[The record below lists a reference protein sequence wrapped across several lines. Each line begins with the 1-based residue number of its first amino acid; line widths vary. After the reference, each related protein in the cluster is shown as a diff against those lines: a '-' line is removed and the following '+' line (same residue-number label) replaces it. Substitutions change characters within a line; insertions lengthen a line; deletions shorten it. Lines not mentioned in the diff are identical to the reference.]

1 MPGHLQGYDL
11 LESSRADISD
21 DYAVSARVLG
31 GIECVV
37 GLSVKRVERPI
48 RYALRDPNA
57 GGDPE
62 SGCNCIKIALRQ
74 FGFYRFAKPTKVLAS
89 KPTHAHDELFS
100 AKPANMA
107 GISRFKRLQFATY
120 SY

>member
-31 GIECVV
+31 GIECVG

-74 FGFYRFAKPTKVLAS
+74 FGFYCFAKST
-89 KPTHAHDELFS
+89 
-100 AKPANMA
+100 
-107 GISRFKRLQFATY
+107 
-120 SY
+120 